1 MPEKIQGRAAV
12 LNTST
17 AECTIAPTF
26 WAPPSLEANLSA
38 EPLAPADERAALDFL
53 AERPLHTVI
62 MSSFIRDNGVE
73 SPLNRGTF
81 YACRDEKGRLE
92 GVALVGHA
100 TLVEARTERALA
112 AFARLAQGCS
122 DTHMIMGEQELI
134 ANFWRDYSEAGQ
146 EFRLA
151 CREMLFELRCPVAVG
166 DQVEGLR
173 LATADDLELIL
184 PVQAELAREE
194 SGVDPR
200 EIDPAG
206 FRRRTARRVEQGRT
220 WLVVRGG
227 RLAFKAELQSE
238 TPEVVYLEGV
248 YVAPSERHRGFGSRC
263 LSQLSLSLLGRATS
277 ICLLVNERNGEAHDL
292 YRRVGF
298 RFRCVYDTIFLQ
310 RRLN

>member
-1 MPEKIQGRAAV
+1 MLK
-12 LNTST
+12 TST

-26 WAPPSLEANLSA
+26 WAPPSLEASLSA
-38 EPLAPADERAALDFL
+38 EPLTHADERDALDFL

-62 MSSFIRDNGVE
+62 MASFIRDNGVE

-81 YACRDEKGRLE
+81 YACRDERGRLE
-92 GVALVGHA
+92 GVALIGHA

-134 ANFWRDYSEAGQ
+134 ANFWRGYSEAGQ

-151 CREMLFELRCPVAVG
+151 CREMLFELRSPVAVG

-173 LATADDLELIL
+173 LATHDDLELII

-200 EIDPAG
+200 EVDPKG
-206 FRRRTARRVEQGRT
+206 FRRRTARRVGQGRT
-220 WLVVRGG
+220 WVLVRDG
-227 RLAFKAELQSE
+227 RLVFKAELQSE

-248 YVAPSERHRGFGSRC
+248 YVDPSERHRGLGSRC
-263 LSQLSLSLLGRATS
+263 LSQLSLALLGRATS
-277 ICLLVNERNGEAHDL
+277 ICLLVNERNREAHDL

-310 RRLN
+310 RRPN

>member
-1 MPEKIQGRAAV
+1 M

-26 WAPPSLEANLSA
+26 WAPPSLEACLSA
-38 EPLAPADERAALDFL
+38 EPLARADERDALAFL

-62 MSSFIRDNGVE
+62 MSSMMRDNGVE

-81 YACRDEKGRLE
+81 YACRDERGRLE

-122 DTHMIMGEQELI
+122 GTHMIMGEQELI
-134 ANFWRDYSEAGQ
+134 ANFWRGYSEAGQ

-166 DQVEGLR
+166 EPVAGLR
-173 LATADDLELIL
+173 LATLDDLELII
-184 PVQAELAREE
+184 PVQAELALAE

-200 EIDPAG
+200 EVDPAG

-220 WLVVRGG
+220 WVVVSGG
-227 RLAFKAELQSE
+227 RLAFKAEVQSE
-238 TPEVVYLEGV
+238 TPEVIYLEGV
-248 YVAPSERHRGFGSRC
+248 YVAPSARGKGFGSRC
-263 LSQLSLSLLGRATS
+263 LSQLCLSLLGRATS
-277 ICLLVNERNGEAHDL
+277 LCLLANEQNREAHDL

-310 RRLN
+310 RKAN